1 MSEVKYPIAE
11 TFYSLQGEGV
21 YAGTPMFFV
30 RLAGCN
36 VGRYVPSFHIEPED
50 PHATAFQILHPE
62 YATCTSYS
70 GASFICDT
78 DYRVKERLTPL
89 VIKNRVL
96 ESGAR
101 HVCLTGGE
109 PFIHDLEPLSD
120 ELENNFH
127 VHIETSGTKNL
138 PRWLTLTDTWITC
151 SPKQGFLRD
160 NALEI
165 SEFKFLVR
173 DKTDEDAIEQF
184 LKNNVEPYFEF
195 GLPIWIQ
202 PIDENIF
209 DGGLDLP
216 AAKETAAQRQFAV
229 ECVLRHPT
237 WKLSIQVHKVLGLR

>member
-36 VGRYVPSFHIEPED
+36 VGKYNTVPRIEEE
-50 PHATAFQILHPE
+50 ANNFQILHPE

-89 VIKNRVL
+89 EIKGRVI
-96 ESGAR
+96 ESGAH

-120 ELENNFH
+120 ELENDFH
-127 VHIETSGTKNL
+127 VHIETSGTKEL
-138 PRWLTLTDTWITC
+138 PRWLTVTDTWITC
-151 SPKQGFLRD
+151 SPKQGFLKD
-160 NALEI
+160 SVPEI
-165 SEFKFLVR
+165 NEFKFLVR
-173 DKTDEDAIEQF
+173 DKADETAIEQF
-184 LKNNVEPYFEF
+184 LKDNVEPEFEF

-202 PIDENIF
+202 PIDEYLTPF
-209 DGGLDLP
+209 SLL
-216 AAKETAAQRQFAV
+216 KEELQQEVVLRSMFAV

-237 WKLSIQVHKVLGLR
+237 WRLSVQMHKVLGLR